1 MTTANL
7 MESLPEL
14 ARRIDLAKHVVVG
27 LDFDGTLA
35 PLQSQPDAVTLPE
48 PVRTVLSRLAS
59 LPRVTPMIVSGR
71 RLTDVAARVGLA
83 NLIYAGN
90 HGLEIRG
97 PGLNFVEP
105 TAAATEQRLHK
116 VTENLRR
123 RLSAV
128 PGFLVEAKG
137 LTTSVH
143 YRNVQPEHRDEL
155 ASAVREAVD
164 ADTTKLVLFT
174 GHAIWEIRPRV
185 SWHKGDAVVWTMQ
198 QLGIAAS
205 SLAFFLG
212 DDRTDEDAF
221 AALPDGITV
230 KVGSPGTPTEARY
243 WLPDPDAVCAFLV
256 WLEEQLA
263 R

>member
-35 PLQSQPDAVTLPE
+35 PLQSQPDAVTLSE
-48 PVRTVLSRLAS
+48 PVRSVLSRLAS

-71 RLTDVAARVGLA
+71 RLTDVAARVGLPD
-83 NLIYAGN
+83 LIYAGN

-116 VTENLRR
+116 VTEHLRA
-123 RLSAV
+123 RLSDV
-128 PGFLVEAKG
+128 PGVFVEAKG
-137 LTTSVH
+137 FTTSVH
-143 YRNVQPEHRDEL
+143 YRNVRPEHRDEL
-155 ASAVREAVD
+155 ARIVREAVD
-164 ADTTKLVLFT
+164 ANATGLVLST

-185 SWHKGDAVVWTMQ
+185 SWHKGHAVVWTMQ
-198 QLGIAAS
+198 QLGIGAS

-243 WLPDPDAVCAFLV
+243 WLPDPDAVRAFLV
-256 WLEEQLA
+256 WLDEQLA

>member
-14 ARRIDLAKHVVVG
+14 ARKIDLAKHVVVG

-35 PLQSQPDAVTLPE
+35 PLQSQPDAVTLSE
-48 PVRTVLSRLAS
+48 PVRSVLSRLAS

-71 RLTDVAARVGLA
+71 RLTDVAARVGLPD
-83 NLIYAGN
+83 LIYAGN

-116 VTENLRR
+116 VTENLRA
-123 RLSAV
+123 RLSDV
-128 PGFLVEAKG
+128 PGVFVEAKG
-137 LTTSVH
+137 FTTSVH
-143 YRNVQPEHRDEL
+143 YRNVRPEHRDEL
-155 ASAVREAVD
+155 ARIVRESVD
-164 ADTTKLVLFT
+164 ADATKLVLFT

-185 SWHKGDAVVWTMQ
+185 SWHKGHALVWTMQ

-205 SLAFFLG
+205 SLVFFLG

-243 WLPDPDAVCAFLV
+243 WLPDPDAVRAFLV